1 MSFNCDICGNNLKN
15 QNTLDYHKKNNKKC
29 LQIQLNEKDSSSE
42 TEQQLLSCEF
52 CKNTFSLYNLRKH
65 LKVCKIKKHEEYEN
79 NLKIQIQSEF
89 EEKLKEKIQFV
100 EKEKNDL
107 SNKIS
112 LLEKE
117 KNDFSN
123 KISLLENELKIYKN
137 LYEEKNNVVV
147 DLAKEPKNKTNH
159 NNNKINVNNN
169 NSYFNYF
176 DEPDKMKEIISKNL
190 TIEHIIDGQ
199 KGVAEFAQQYLLTDK
214 DGDPNYFCSDV
225 SRNSFKYKTKNGD
238 LEKDNKAVKLTK
250 LMINNGLKN
259 TTIQKASQIW
269 TNEDGSQDSDKY
281 HLHSESAQEIV
292 NLGEDNTKFRNH
304 LASIIAK

>member
-1 MSFNCDICGNNLKN
+1 MSFVTCEHCGNQLKN
-15 QNTLDYHKKNNKKC
+15 ISSLEYHKKNSKKC
-29 LQIQLNEKDSSSE
+29 LKLQNNNES
-42 TEQQLLSCEF
+42 LVNCEF
-52 CKNTFSLYNLRKH
+52 CEK
-65 LKVCKIKKHEEYEN
+65 EYSKN
-79 NLKIQIQSEF
+79 NLIKHIKIC
-89 EEKLKEKIQFV
+89 KLKKEHEIEV
-100 EKEKNDL
+100 EKKEEENKSNDINILKNRIL
-107 SNKIS
+107 
-112 LLEKE
+112 
-117 KNDFSN
+117 
-123 KISLLENELKIYKN
+123 LLENELKIYKN

-159 NNNKINVNNN
+159 NNNKINVNN

-304 LASIIAK
+304 LASIISK